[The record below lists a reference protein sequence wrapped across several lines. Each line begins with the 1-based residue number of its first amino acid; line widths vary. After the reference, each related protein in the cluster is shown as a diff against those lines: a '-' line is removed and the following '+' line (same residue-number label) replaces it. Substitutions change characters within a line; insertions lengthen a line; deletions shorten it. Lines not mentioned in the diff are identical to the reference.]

1 MATLAADHHDVMVP
15 IPFQLR
21 SFRKETHDT
30 FTIDLVSTDDQ
41 QRFPFKPGQF
51 NMLYMYGIGEVPI
64 SISGDP
70 NEDTKIVHTI
80 RAYGMVTN
88 KMMALKQG
96 DNVGVRGPFGKHW
109 PIEDLAG
116 HDIVIAAGGI
126 GLAPLRPV
134 LYHILSHRGK
144 YGKVTLLY
152 GERTPGD
159 LLYRRQIEQ
168 WRGRFDLEILVTVD
182 SAREG
187 WRGNVG
193 VVTTLIPRAQ
203 FDPSSTFAMI
213 CGPGVMMYYTIREL
227 EQRGLGENQ
236 IYISMERNMKCGVG
250 FCGHC
255 QMGPSF
261 VCKDGPVYL
270 LKDVKEWFMRREI

>member
-1 MATLAADHHDVMVP
+1 MATLPADHHDVMVP

-30 FTIDLVSTDDQ
+30 FTIDLVPTDGQ

-70 NEDTKIVHTI
+70 SEDTKIVHTI

-203 FDPSSTFAMI
+203 FDPSSAFAMI

-250 FCGHC
+250 LCGHC
-255 QMGPSF
+255 QFGPTF
-261 VCKDGPVYL
+261 ICKEGPVLPYSQIEPFFGL
-270 LKDVKEWFMRREI
+270 EDF